1 MDSDSDGV
9 LILIFCYGFLIGW
22 ILIGWTLVGFW
33 IQICWILDLDWLV
46 WVGVIVV
53 VWWVVFG
60 HCGSVIGG
68 GWFDYVTQRRW
79 VV

>member
-33 IQICWILDLDWLV
+33 I
-46 WVGVIVV
+46 
-53 VWWVVFG
+53 
-60 HCGSVIGG
+60 
-68 GWFDYVTQRRW
+68 
-79 VV
+79 